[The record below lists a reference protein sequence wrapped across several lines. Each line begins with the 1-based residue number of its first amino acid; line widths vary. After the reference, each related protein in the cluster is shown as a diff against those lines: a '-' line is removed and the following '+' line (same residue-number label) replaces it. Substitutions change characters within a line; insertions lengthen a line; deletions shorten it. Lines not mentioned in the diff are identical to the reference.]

1 MKVIVFAK
9 APVAGQVKSRLAPV
23 LGAEGAAELHR
34 RLVLRTLQTALA
46 ADVGAVELCCA
57 PDIHHGFFSECA
69 GTFGVALAGQ
79 GDGDLG
85 DRMSRAFERDA
96 PALLVGCDCPAREP
110 GEFVAAARALARVDA
125 VVTPAE
131 DGGYVLI
138 GLRAPA
144 PGLFRGITWG
154 AVDVMRRTRERAGT
168 LGLALHELPT
178 SWDVDRAA
186 DLDRVAALDPA
197 LLAGLR

>member
-9 APVAGQVKSRLAPV
+9 APVAGQVKSRLADT

-34 RLVLRTLQTALA
+34 RLVRRTLRTAVA
-46 ADVGAVELCCA
+46 GGVGPVELCCA
-57 PDIHHGFFSECA
+57 PDVHHGFFAECA
-69 GTFGVALAGQ
+69 TEFGVALSAQ

-85 DRMSRAFERDA
+85 ERMSRAFERDA

-110 GEFVAAARALARVDA
+110 GDLVAAAEALARADA
-125 VVTPAE
+125 VVTPAA

-138 GLRAPA
+138 GLRVPA
-144 PGLFRGITWG
+144 PELFADIAWG
-154 AVDVMRRTRERAGT
+154 GADVMQRTRERAAA
-168 LGLALHELPT
+168 LGLALHELPMT
-178 SWDVDRAA
+178 WDVDHAA
-186 DLDRVAALDPA
+186 DLDRAAALDPA

>member
-1 MKVIVFAK
+1 VKVIVFAK

-57 PDIHHGFFSECA
+57 PDVHHGFFSECA
-69 GTFGVALAGQ
+69 RTFGVALAGQ

-110 GEFVAAARALARVDA
+110 GEFVAAARALAGVDA

-138 GLRAPA
+138 GLRTPA
-144 PGLFRGITWG
+144 PGLFRGIAWG
-154 AVDVMRRTRERAGT
+154 AADVMRRTRERAGT
-168 LGLALHELPT
+168 LGLALHELPA